1 MRVTRRQFLLGQL
14 GDLDE
19 IESVDPPVAGSATSP
34 LASWS
39 DRLARLVRRV
49 RPILAYVFTEILVSL
64 GIDDR
69 LQGLW
74 SFLTNVVVLLTVR
87 ARLLSPIVLAAA
99 QRDASLAWAWL
110 LRQRGRSRVAR
121 VAAMQTGQQ
130 LVWQLNR
137 LRAERRDREVWD
149 RAFTMLSAG
158 ARRARAEV
166 ETAGRVQRTTIGALR
181 ARAVAMEPG
190 RIAARTLDVAS
201 GVVEPAL
208 RRVGEVWRA
217 KGPARDLIPK
227 AARLQIAL
235 PLRRPSVRS
244 IRRPSPL
251 TMALIALALAVVA
264 GALAV
269 AAVYSYVTRD
279 LPPADQVFTTG
290 MFQTAM
296 IYDRKGRLLYEMM
309 DPNGGR
315 RNVVPLKDIPKD
327 LIDATVM
334 TEDANFYTNPGVDVV
349 SILRAILQD
358 IKHRQIM
365 SGASTITQQLV
376 RNVVMTPQERQAQ
389 TLSRKIGE
397 AILAYRVSQRYSKD
411 EILERYLNEIY
422 YGNLAYGVEAAS
434 ETYFDKPVQQLTL
447 AQAALIAGL
456 PQAPALYDPYQ
467 HPEAA
472 KARQLEVLSLM
483 VRHGAITPEQADAAA
498 KEPLNYHSLPTGLQ
512 APHFVMYVRDLLEDR
527 YSREQIYQ
535 GGLHVY
541 TSIDLDLQRQIEAI
555 VRDQMPAL
563 AANGA
568 SNAAVVAIDPK
579 TGEILAM
586 VGSASFWDE
595 TIPGQINMA
604 TAERAPGS
612 TIKTFTYLVAID
624 RGLTMP
630 ATLLADAPVQY
641 PMGVGQP
648 PYAPQDADGK
658 FRGTVTLRRAL
669 ANSLNVPAIGLL
681 DRLGVAE
688 LLTMLRR
695 FGITSL
701 QQPPGYYG
709 LSLTLGA
716 APVQLLDITYGYAA
730 IAHGGVQVGDPV
742 PDAAPDQRAFAP
754 VAILKV
760 TDSQGKVL
768 DDYKPSAGI
777 RLVSPQAAWLT
788 TDILADDAARAET
801 VGAHSPLELPDR
813 PAAAKIGTSENLQD
827 AWTIG
832 YTPSLVV
839 GVWVGNTDGRPMR
852 ATFGAQGPAVIWHE
866 VMETALG
873 GQPVEPF
880 AQPPGLVRVAVDA
893 ATGLLPAPGRPTIT
907 DWFVQGT
914 VPTRAVVVPTPTA
927 TPKPT
932 PPPKPRE
939 DHPGK
944 GHGKH

>member
-19 IESVDPPVAGSATSP
+19 IESVDPPVAASATSP

-39 DRLARLVRRV
+39 DRLARLVRRA
-49 RPILAYVFTEILVSL
+49 RSILAYLLAEMLVTL

-69 LQGLW
+69 LQPFW
-74 SFLTNVVVLLTVR
+74 SFVRNVALLLALR
-87 ARLLSPIVLAAA
+87 AYLLAPILLAAVR
-99 QRDASLAWAWL
+99 QHASTAWAWL
-110 LRQRGRSRVAR
+110 VQQR
-121 VAAMQTGQQ
+121 
-130 LVWQLNR
+130 
-137 LRAERRDREVWD
+137 ERRLVTHAVGERIGQWRVTVVRRRRLGPRWQRLAETGR
-149 RAFTMLSAG
+149 RALGGGM
-158 ARRARAEV
+158 RRARAW
-166 ETAGRVQRTTIGALR
+166 T
-181 ARAVAMEPG
+181 VATVGSRWPG
-190 RIAARTLDVAS
+190 T
-201 GVVEPAL
+201 PAL
-208 RRVGEVWRA
+208 FTRVGTIAPGPRVTTLLAIGSSAAQPARRWLDRAWRA
-217 KGPARDLIPK
+217 KRLVRGLADRAVPRQIPFP
-227 AARLQIAL
+227 RPGLT
-235 PLRRPSVRS
+235 LRRPRL
-244 IRRPSPL
+244 L
-251 TMALIALALAVVA
+251 TVVLIVLALAVVA

-334 TEDANFYTNPGVDVV
+334 TEDANFYSNPGVDVP

-358 IKHRQIM
+358 IQHRQIM

-376 RNVVMTPQERQAQ
+376 RNVVMTPQERQAK

-512 APHFVMYVRDLLEDR
+512 APHFVMYVRDLLERR
-527 YSREQIYQ
+527 YTREQLYQ
-535 GGLHVY
+535 GGLHIY
-541 TSIDLDLQRQIEAI
+541 TSLDLDLQRQIEAI

-568 SNAAVVAIDPK
+568 SNVAVVAIDPR

-612 TIKTFTYLVAID
+612 TIKTFTYLAAID
-624 RGLTMP
+624 RGLAMP

-641 PMGVGQP
+641 PMGAGQP

-681 DRLGVAE
+681 DRLGVAD
-688 LLTMLRR
+688 LLTMLHR

-716 APVQLLDITYGYAA
+716 APVQLLDITYSYAA

-866 VMETALG
+866 VMEAALG
-873 GQPVEPF
+873 GQPAEPF

-914 VPTRAVVVPTPTA
+914 SPTRAVVVPTPTA
-927 TPKPT
+927 TPRPT